1 LCALAAKSR
10 APPGLSHSL
19 SLRMASA
26 RR

>member
-1 LCALAAKSR
+1 LGALAAKNR
-10 APPGLSHSL
+10 VPPLSHSL